1 MTKGYGM
8 TSICLVKHLNLRLEI
23 FSVLFVKKKCFM
35 EYMKNAN
42 EMMVYDFSY
51 LLLVSLDL

>member
-1 MTKGYGM
+1 M
-8 TSICLVKHLNLRLEI
+8 TSICLVKHFNLRLEI
-23 FSVLFVKKKCFM
+23 FFQFYLSKKCFM

-42 EMMVYDFSY
+42 VMMVYDFSY

>member
-1 MTKGYGM
+1 M
-8 TSICLVKHLNLRLEI
+8 TSICLVKHFNLRLEI
-23 FSVLFVKKKCFM
+23 FSVLFVKKCFM

-42 EMMVYDFSY
+42 VMMVYDFSY